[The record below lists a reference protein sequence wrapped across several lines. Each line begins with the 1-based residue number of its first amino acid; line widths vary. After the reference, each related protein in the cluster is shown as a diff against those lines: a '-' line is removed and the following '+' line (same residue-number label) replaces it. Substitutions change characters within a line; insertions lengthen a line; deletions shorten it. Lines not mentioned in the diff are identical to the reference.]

1 MKDFLDNYSGVL
13 LIVLAVLAV
22 IVIAVVVVMILRN
35 KKGLGKNDN
44 RRGMPEQGRGY
55 EPGRGYGDYGNRP
68 GPGQNDRGP
77 GPRGGADRGRDDYRP
92 GRDDMGRGGDDY
104 RPGRDDMG
112 RGQEAA
118 GRGQDNFRDY
128 REDFRDYREDSRDYR
143 EDNGYGRQPQ
153 ADPGR
158 GQDNFRDYREDFRDY
173 REDSRDYREDNG
185 CGRQPQADTGRGRDN
200 FRAYRDDYR
209 DYREDNGY
217 GRQPQADAEDASRF
231 YNNATEVKLN
241 SPNGNDR
248 AGADLTEN
256 EGITFSMSDITNPDR
271 WFSASLKESIV
282 IGRSPVSDIVI
293 TDDRSVSGKHCIIS
307 HTGSEFAIID
317 NSSLNGTTLNG
328 EKITGRAPL
337 NNGDVIGIGR
347 SKYRVKIADFS
358 GY

>member
-1 MKDFLDNYSGVL
+1 
-13 LIVLAVLAV
+13 
-22 IVIAVVVVMILRN
+22 
-35 KKGLGKNDN
+35 
-44 RRGMPEQGRGY
+44 
-55 EPGRGYGDYGNRP
+55 
-68 GPGQNDRGP
+68 
-77 GPRGGADRGRDDYRP
+77 
-92 GRDDMGRGGDDY
+92 
-104 RPGRDDMG
+104 MG

-158 GQDNFRDYREDFRDY
+158 GQDNFRDYREDFRGY
-173 REDSRDYREDNG
+173 REDSRDYREDNRDYREDYREDDG
-185 CGRQPQADTGRGRDN
+185 YGRQPQADTGRGRDN
-200 FRAYRDDYR
+200 FRDYRDDYR